1 MPSLIRF
8 LMTLMVL
15 AGLVYAGMFALTVF
29 VEPNPREM
37 TVRVPN
43 DRLNPRPIP
52 RVEPP
57 APVAQEPAIE
67 DAPATDQ

>member
-37 TVRVPN
+37 TVRVPR
-43 DRLNPRPIP
+43 DKINPRPVP
-52 RVEPP
+52 RV
-57 APVAQEPAIE
+57 PVTPT
-67 DAPATDQ
+67 PGPVSTDNQ